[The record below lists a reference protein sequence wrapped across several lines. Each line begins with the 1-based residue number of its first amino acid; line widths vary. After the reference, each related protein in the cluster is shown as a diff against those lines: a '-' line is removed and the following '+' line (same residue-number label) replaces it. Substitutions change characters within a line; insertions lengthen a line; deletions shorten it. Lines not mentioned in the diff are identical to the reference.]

1 MQFNI
6 LGPLEVR
13 SAAGDT
19 IPVGGPKP
27 RALLVMLSLNAGHVV
42 GVAQLIAGQYGDTP
56 PAGAANAVQAHVSRL
71 RRSLAADVIEFHGS
85 GYRLTVD
92 PEDVDVHRFERLA
105 RDGRRLL
112 TTGHHAGA
120 AKVLRESL
128 ALWRGTALADLP
140 HGHAQAV
147 RLADLRLAATEDLI
161 EAELALPEGS
171 PVAELREL
179 VSVHPFRERLRGQL
193 MRALDAAGRQAE
205 ALAEFEEARRLLADE
220 LGADPS
226 PELAAVHLA
235 ILRADRPVTPARPA
249 RRGLAAQLT
258 TFTGRDA
265 ELARLAE
272 LRDARLVTILGP
284 GGIGKTRLAIEA
296 AGRGHREACF
306 VDLSPVEVGDQVPY
320 AVLGALGLRDPGFPA
335 AAPNPVSR
343 LVATIDQDL
352 LLVLDNCEHVVAEVA
367 RLTRTLL
374 AGCPGLAV
382 LATSREPL
390 GLTGETLMPLAPL
403 GTAPPDVPVADV
415 LAYPAVRLFA
425 DRAAA
430 VRPGF
435 TVDPDNVGAVVA
447 ICAALDGLPLAIELA
462 SARLR
467 QFGVREIAT
476 RLAEH
481 GRFRLLSRGDRTAAA
496 RHRTLS
502 AVVEW
507 SWELLGPEEQTLARR
522 FAVFTGGAPQAAIE
536 AVCSMPDTDDLLADL
551 VAKSLV
557 ETDGERYRMLDTIR
571 LFCAQRLADAGEQDQ
586 LRRAHAHYHLDLA
599 RQADPHLRRA
609 EQLDWLATLAAEDA
623 NLMAALRW
631 SVRADRDTAYRL
643 VAALAAYWWLSGRRS
658 QAGELAAELLT
669 DVPSHLAEEYVSC
682 VVHAVPRASAE
693 HWSRAAAIMGTP
705 GRTLR
710 HPFGAAA
717 WGMAVGPVVEDD
729 AAVGPLLGTDPWNLA
744 VARLGTGLLRVLGGR
759 TDEGERDLL
768 EVLDV
773 FRELGERWGSG
784 QALDWLAQVAGWRG
798 EWSRAHELWAAAL
811 AGFEQLGALEECV
824 DVLCRRAAC
833 LVRQGDVD
841 AAVADYRLA
850 TRRSTEAGRP
860 GTPAAVHLG
869 LGELARLAGDT
880 REAANRLGQALES
893 AHGGDF
899 GTQATRARVLTALAR
914 LAATEGRT
922 AEARRGHQEALAAA
936 RTSPLTSDLAD
947 AAEGQADAALLTG
960 SADRAALLLGAAVA
974 LRGTAVT
981 GDRNVARTADSTRSL
996 LGTTGFADAFARGAA
1011 MSHAE
1016 ALTVLDT

>member
-13 SAAGDT
+13 SADGDT
-19 IPVGGPKP
+19 IPVGGPMP

-42 GVAQLIAGQYGDTP
+42 GVEQLIAGQYGDTP
-56 PAGAANAVQAHVSRL
+56 PTGAANAVQAHVSRL

-105 RDGRRLL
+105 REGRRLL

-120 AKVLRESL
+120 AAVLRESL

-193 MRALDAAGRQAE
+193 MRALNAAGRQAE

-226 PELAAVHLA
+226 PELAAVHLD
-235 ILRADRPVTPARPA
+235 ILRAVPSRPA

-258 TFTGRDA
+258 SFTGRDA

-296 AGRGHREACF
+296 AGRGRREACF
-306 VDLSPVEVGDQVPY
+306 VDLSPVEAADQVPH
-320 AVLGALGLRDPGFPA
+320 AVLGALGLREPGWPA
-335 AAPNPVSR
+335 TAPDPVSR

-352 LLVLDNCEHVVAEVA
+352 LLILDNCEHVVAEVA
-367 RLTRTLL
+367 RLARTLL
-374 AGCPGLAV
+374 AGCPGLTI

-403 GTAPPDVPVADV
+403 DTAPPDVPVGEV

-435 TVDPDNVGAVVA
+435 TVDRDTVEAVVE

-496 RHRTLS
+496 RHRTLT

-507 SWELLGPEEQTLARR
+507 SWELLGPEEQMLARR

-571 LFCAQRLADAGEQDQ
+571 LFCAERLADAGEQDR

-599 RQADPHLRRA
+599 RRADPHLRRA

-631 SVRADRDTAYRL
+631 SVRADRDTAYQL

-658 QAGELAAELLT
+658 QVGEPAAELLT
-669 DVPSHLAEEYVSC
+669 DVPDHLAEEYVSC
-682 VVHAVPRASAE
+682 VVHAVPRASPE
-693 HWSRAAAIMGTP
+693 HWSRAAAIMATP

-717 WGMAVGPVVEDD
+717 WGMAVGPVVQD
-729 AAVGPLLGTDPWNLA
+729 ATAVGPLLGTDPWNLA
-744 VARLGTGLLRVLGGR
+744 VARLSTGLLRVLGGR

-768 EVLDV
+768 EVLDG
-773 FRELGERWGSG
+773 FRELGERWGTG

-798 EWSRAHELWAAAL
+798 EWNRARDLWAEAL

-841 AAVADYRLA
+841 AAAADYRLA
-850 TRRSTEAGRP
+850 ARRSTEAGRP

-869 LGELARLAGDT
+869 LGEIARLHGDT
-880 REAANRLGQALES
+880 REAADRLRQALES
-893 AHGGDF
+893 AHAGDF
-899 GTQATRARVLTALAR
+899 GTEATKARVLTALGR
-914 LAATEGRT
+914 LAATTGRT
-922 AEARRGHQEALAAA
+922 DEALHRHREALAAV
-936 RTSPLTSDLAD
+936 RTSPLTADLAD
-947 AAEGQADAALLTG
+947 AADGQADAALLAG
-960 SADRAALLLGAAVA
+960 SGDRAALLLGAAVA

-981 GDRNVARTADSTRSL
+981 GDGDVARIAGSARAL
-996 LGTTGFADAFARGAA
+996 LGTAGFAEAFARGAA
-1011 MSHAE
+1011 MSHAD
-1016 ALTVLDT
+1016 ALTVLDA